1 MMCIE
6 DGAQSGTQST
16 APLKLK
22 LVDLKFYR
30 LGKTDNAPDA
40 RHATNEEFEYFIS
53 SIVAVGKGVG
63 SNWTVTRRR
72 DVLNFAF
79 ALKVL
84 EVENNIL
91 HGPIKNTTVE

>member
-1 MMCIE
+1 M
-6 DGAQSGTQST
+6 
-16 APLKLK
+16 KLK

-30 LGKTDNAPDA
+30 LGKEDAPDA
-40 RHATNEEFEYFIS
+40 RHATNEEFSAFIS

-79 ALKVL
+79 ALKAL
-84 EVENNIL
+84 EVELNIL